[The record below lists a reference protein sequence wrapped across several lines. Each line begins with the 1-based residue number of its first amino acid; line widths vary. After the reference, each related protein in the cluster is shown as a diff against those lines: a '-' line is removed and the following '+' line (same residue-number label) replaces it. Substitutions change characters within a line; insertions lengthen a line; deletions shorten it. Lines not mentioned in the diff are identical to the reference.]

1 MQLMLFAAGAASPPP
16 SPCGKTSLVS
26 STPTTMPSDA
36 FLARFAGL
44 TGHYNRQGAGGRTQV
59 LCLTGA
65 LSPGASST
73 RNISACPSDAVA
85 SSLSQVLEPLTPP
98 RYFLSAQACA
108 GILSRAERRGKTLPP
123 LMQAALEHKAAE

>member
-1 MQLMLFAAGAASPPP
+1 MQLMLFGAGAASPPP
-16 SPCGKTSLVS
+16 SPCGKTSPAS
-26 STPTTMPSDA
+26 STPTTTPSDA

-73 RNISACPSDAVA
+73 RNISASPNAAVA
-85 SSLSQVLEPLTPP
+85 SSLSQVLEASTPQK
-98 RYFLSAQACA
+98 YFLSAQACK
-108 GILSRAERRGKTLPP
+108 GILRRAETRGKTLPP